1 MPTIDPTR
9 RAPTPTPPSTKKVPM
24 TFLLT
29 VEEKNDLIAYCNA
42 TSQTQTAV
50 LRSMI
55 RSLAAQHA
63 RPRTPATTDRR

>member
-1 MPTIDPTR
+1 
-9 RAPTPTPPSTKKVPM
+9 M

-63 RPRTPATTDRR
+63 RPRTHATTDRR